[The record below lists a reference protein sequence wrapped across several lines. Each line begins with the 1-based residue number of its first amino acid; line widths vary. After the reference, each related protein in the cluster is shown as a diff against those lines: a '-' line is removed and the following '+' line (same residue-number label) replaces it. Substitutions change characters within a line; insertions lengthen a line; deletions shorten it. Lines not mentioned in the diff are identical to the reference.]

1 MEWLKNRSLKQSFMM
16 ITCLFLCI
24 GVLFAGFSVFVC
36 VQIHTEYIETHTV
49 HVTLDDTGEIK
60 SYTVPGDGK
69 AQTSADAILSALQI
83 VLPVFWVVVSL
94 IFANIVFY
102 NVKLKRPLAVLQ
114 AGAER
119 IQRQDL
125 NFEIESLSSDEL
137 GQLCT
142 SFEIM
147 RQELKKNNYEMWRQ
161 AEERKRLNAAFAH
174 DLRNPVTVLKG
185 SAKLLQ
191 KRILGGTLDTES
203 AGESIELIGQYAGR
217 IENYVEAMT
226 SVQKLG
232 ELACQRQTYMQEEIQ
247 SELQSSLSILAQA
260 TGKELIVTCSGMS
273 PKIQIDKHFVFN
285 TAENLL
291 SNALRYAENK
301 VAVDVRYR
309 EDQISICITDDG
321 PGFPEKILKRGI
333 TPFFH
338 GEDAGS
344 EHFGMGLYICK
355 LLCEKHGGS
364 LTIENMEHGAK
375 TIAVFNF

>member
-1 MEWLKNRSLKQSFMM
+1 MEWLKNRSLKQSFMV

-24 GVLFAGFSVFVC
+24 GVLLASFSVFVC
-36 VQIHTEYIETHTV
+36 VQIRTEYIDTHTV
-49 HVTLDDTGEIK
+49 RITLDDTGEIS
-60 SYTVPGDGK
+60 SYTSPGDGK
-69 AQTSADAILSALQI
+69 EQTGTDALLSALQI

-94 IFANIVFY
+94 ILANVVFY

-114 AGAER
+114 SGAER
-119 IQRQDL
+119 IQHQDL
-125 NFEIESLSSDEL
+125 NFEIEPLSLDEL
-137 GQLCT
+137 GQLCA

-174 DLRNPVTVLKG
+174 DLRNPITVLKG
-185 SAKLLQ
+185 TAKLLQ
-191 KRILGGTLDTES
+191 KRMLTGTLDTES
-203 AGESIELIGQYAGR
+203 TGESIELIGQYADR
-217 IENYVEAMT
+217 IENYVEVMT
-226 SVQKLG
+226 SVQKLE

-247 SELQSSLSILAQA
+247 SELQSSLSVLAQA
-260 TGKELIVTCSGMS
+260 AGKELIVTCSGL
-273 PKIQIDKHFVFN
+273 PLKIQIDKHFVFN

-301 VAVDVRYR
+301 VAVDVRFR
-309 EDQISICITDDG
+309 KDQIIICITDDG

-338 GEDAGS
+338 GEDVDS
-344 EHFGMGLYICK
+344 KHFGMGLYVCK

-364 LTIENMEHGAK
+364 LVIENMEHGAK
-375 TIAVFNF
+375 ATAIFNY